1 MIRRTDPLK
10 VGEEMGAILIALPNC
25 FIREGSILLLE
36 AIRFNF
42 PLQGISYYA
51 NSFKSE
57 FYSPRFF

>member
-25 FIREGSILLLE
+25 FIREGSI
-36 AIRFNF
+36 F
-42 PLQGISYYA
+42 PLQAIRLNFPSYYA

>member
-1 MIRRTDPLK
+1 M
-10 VGEEMGAILIALPNC
+10 GEEMGAILIALPNC